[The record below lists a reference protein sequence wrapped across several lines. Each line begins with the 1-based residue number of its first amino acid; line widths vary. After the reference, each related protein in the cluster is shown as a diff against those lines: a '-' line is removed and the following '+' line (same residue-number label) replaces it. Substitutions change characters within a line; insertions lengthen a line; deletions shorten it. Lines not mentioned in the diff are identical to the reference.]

1 MKNFKLF
8 TIALATAVSL
18 SVSGQTKKI
27 NPAKSTIDWTGK
39 KVTGQHVGTINLK
52 EGALVFKGNALK
64 GGTFTA
70 DMSTIVTTDLEG
82 DSKKQLEGHLRSE
95 DFFGIE
101 KFKTATLV
109 FKKIKSNGNDQYAV
123 TADLTIK
130 GITKPITFNITVKG
144 NTAKTVLNVDRT
156 KYGIKY
162 GSGSF
167 FSDLGDKTISDEFV
181 LDVSLVF

>member
-27 NPAKSTIDWTGK
+27 NAQKSAINWTGK

-52 EGALVFKGNALK
+52 DGALVFKGNALK

-82 DSKKQLEGHLRSE
+82 DYKKQLGRT
-95 DFFGIE
+95 FAFGRL
-101 KFKTATLV
+101 FWNR
-109 FKKIKSNGNDQYAV
+109 KI
-123 TADLTIK
+123 
-130 GITKPITFNITVKG
+130 
-144 NTAKTVLNVDRT
+144 
-156 KYGIKY
+156 
-162 GSGSF
+162 
-167 FSDLGDKTISDEFV
+167 
-181 LDVSLVF
+181 